1 MTFQRKITL
10 GQTIY
15 KFKMSDD
22 MIDKINKIYDKK
34 SKDMIAH
41 NEHLAGKIV
50 EQKRIDNYLDDDVK
64 QFFLQS
70 ANFSLSNFFSNDD
83 YVFLNLGAIG
93 IIFGLNIKLNFA
105 SIIGFSISYY
115 FLRYFR

>member
-1 MTFQRKITL
+1 MNNKREIWVIVLILFVGSMIGPLL
-10 GQTIY
+10 G
-15 KFKMSDD
+15 DL
-22 MIDKINKIYDKK
+22 
-34 SKDMIAH
+34 IAFVLP
-41 NEHLAGKIV
+41 NGV
-50 EQKRIDNYLDDDVK
+50 VK